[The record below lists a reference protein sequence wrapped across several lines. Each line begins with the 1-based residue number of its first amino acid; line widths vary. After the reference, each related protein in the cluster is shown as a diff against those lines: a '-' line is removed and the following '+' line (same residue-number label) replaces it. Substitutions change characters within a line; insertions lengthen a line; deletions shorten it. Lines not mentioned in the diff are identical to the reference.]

1 MCWNYVQ
8 QKRKSRLI
16 VFRSGWKDRIWR
28 KWDDSEGLLNKSINI
43 SPKRKYIESTFA
55 VPTKSNGSCKWRSRV
70 IYGLMWIY
78 TKCCC
83 FFLQRISWA
92 HTFCNLN
99 VLHNKIDNLET
110 VHKNWEE
117 EYFTIKGENKKYG
130 RMKHHVILTRY
141 IA

>member
-1 MCWNYVQ
+1 MKIQSNIWPYVN
-8 QKRKSRLI
+8 LH
-16 VFRSGWKDRIWR
+16 
-28 KWDDSEGLLNKSINI
+28 EMLL
-43 SPKRKYIESTFA
+43 
-55 VPTKSNGSCKWRSRV
+55 
-70 IYGLMWIY
+70 
-78 TKCCC
+78 